1 MSTITEQNEHGEDV
15 QITTRP
21 SGAVVRELLRPAPAP
36 SLPRTLSVL
45 AFRSRFSDG
54 EKIAIYTA
62 AETSAAIRVWLDD
75 LAAAQNQT
83 VDLDDPRIIGGVN
96 AIEYGG
102 MLAAGRAAE
111 ILA

>member
-1 MSTITEQNEHGEDV
+1 MFKYRLPNGNLIVADEAFIDALF
-15 QITTRP
+15 P
-21 SGAVVRELLRPAPAP
+21 GAQRVEEAAP

-83 VDLDDPRIIGGVN
+83 VDLDDSRIIGGVN
-96 AIEYGG
+96 AMEYGG

>member
-1 MSTITEQNEHGEDV
+1 MTTTIEKNEYGEDV
-15 QITTRP
+15 QVTTLP
-21 SGAVVRELLRPAPAP
+21 GGLVVRELLRPAPTP
-36 SLPRTLSVL
+36 VVPRTLSVL
-45 AFRSRFSDG
+45 AFRSRFTDG

-83 VDLDDPRIIGGVN
+83 VDLADPRIISGVN
-96 AIEYGG
+96 AMEFGG
-102 MLAAGRAAE
+102 LIGAGRAAG